1 MKRMGRLAF
10 AAALLVSV
18 AGAADAKVTQNKEF
32 RFPADR
38 TVKII
43 VFRPDVEV
51 GSMGVGGVQE
61 PNADWTATAREKLS
75 AQIASWQKTNGN
87 EALFLPEQSGDDAQ
101 LVADYQALFRAV
113 AGAVVEHKMNGAAK
127 LPTKKDRFD
136 WTLGPG
142 ATRLGE
148 IGGGD
153 YALFVWTKDAYGSA
167 GRKVAQVLM
176 AGLFGA
182 YMPAGIHTS
191 YAALVDLK
199 TGDLVWFNVDPGS
212 GGDPRTD
219 EGAVKRVGQ
228 LFTKFP
234 TKGDATPPAAPT
246 PRTEGG
252 ETKVSAR

>member
-1 MKRMGRLAF
+1 MRKLVRAAA

-18 AGAADAKVTQNKEF
+18 AGAAGAKVKQDKEF
-32 RFPADR
+32 RFPADKPAR
-38 TVKII
+38 II

-61 PNADWTATAREKLS
+61 ANADWTATAREKLT
-75 AQIASWQKTNGN
+75 AQIAAWQKAQGN
-87 EALFLPEQSGDDAQ
+87 EALFLPEQSGENAQ
-101 LVADYQALFRAV
+101 VVADYQSLFRAV
-113 AGAVVEHKMNGAAK
+113 AAAVVEHKMNPVSK
-127 LPTKKDRFD
+127 LPTKKDKFD

-148 IGGGD
+148 IGGGE

-176 AGLFGA
+176 AGLIGA
-182 YMPAGIHTS
+182 YMPAGVHQS

-199 TGDLVWFNVDPGS
+199 TGDLLWFNVDPGS

-219 EGAVKRVGQ
+219 EGALKRVGQ

-234 TKGDATPPAAPT
+234 TRDGASVIPPTNGGAA
-246 PRTEGG
+246 EA
-252 ETKVSAR
+252 AR

>member
-1 MKRMGRLAF
+1 MGKLLGA
-10 AAALLVSV
+10 AVTAALMVSV
-18 AGAADAKVTQNKEF
+18 AGAADARVKQDKEF
-32 RFPADR
+32 RFPADKPAR
-38 TVKII
+38 IL

-61 PNADWTATAREKLS
+61 ANADWTATAREKLT
-75 AQIASWQKTNGN
+75 AQITAYQKGLGN
-87 EALFLPEQSGDDAQ
+87 EAIFLPEQAGEDAQ
-101 LVADYQALFRAV
+101 VVADYQSLFRAV
-113 AGAVVEHKMNGAAK
+113 AAAVVEHKMNAAAK

-148 IGGGD
+148 IGGGE

-182 YMPAGIHTS
+182 YMPAGVHQS

-199 TGDLVWFNVDPGS
+199 TGNLVWFNVDPGS

-234 TKGDATPPAAPT
+234 TKEGAGPT
-246 PRTEGG
+246 PRTSGG
-252 ETKVSAR
+252 EVEARR